1 MNICNMYDKTKEFDK
16 LIKIFKNNKDFYI
29 YYDEEKDDHFLRKNK
44 KNYTG
49 KYEEIK
55 NSIESD
61 FSSDNYH
68 LSTYFHK
75 ESGFYENGKR
85 EGIFIYEF
93 FDSNIK
99 FEVNY
104 KNGEKEGKYSIY
116 RFSKR
121 QNKIIRIYEEGEFHN
136 NEKISV
142 TKYYYNRKDEVEIK
156 TIDFKKFQEVLSFRD
171 GTKIVKEVFR
181 YRTEM
186 ISFNLPISSTD
197 RGILKAYQYKDDKLK
212 SEAFFSAGIL
222 KKIIYYND
230 EENIESTDYFDIYYD
245 NDIKEFNSFC
255 NFRDKK
261 DLFEDSLL
269 NRKDLKIYDYKN
281 EKYIDYPDIFIN
293 GDNDIKLQLKILKDD
308 VNLNTNFGYNDND
321 LIPLPKYTEYFDKN
335 GKIYKRD
342 FYKIEKVI
350 NYWGTT
356 FESVLE
362 KTEYYFENSE
372 NIKTEEVNKRVY
384 LDYDFDSKFIKIL
397 LKE

>member
-1 MNICNMYDKTKEFDK
+1 MNICNVYDRNKEIDN

-29 YYDEEKDDHFLRKNK
+29 FYDEEKDDHFLRKNK

-49 KYEEIK
+49 KYEKIK

-99 FEVNY
+99 FEVSY

-121 QNKIIRIYEEGEFHN
+121 QNKIIRIYEEGIFSK

-142 TKYYYNRKDEVEIK
+142 TQYYYNRKDELEIK
-156 TIDFKKFQEVLSFRD
+156 TIDFKKFQEVLTFRD
-171 GTKIVKEVFR
+171 GTKIIKEMFR

-308 VNLNTNFGYNDND
+308 VNSNTNFGYNDND

>member
-1 MNICNMYDKTKEFDK
+1 MNICNVYDRNKEIDK
-16 LIKIFKNNKDFYI
+16 LIKIFKNNKGFYI
-29 YYDEEKDDHFLRKNK
+29 FYDEEKEETFLRKNK

-104 KNGEKEGKYSIY
+104 KNGEKGGKYSIY

-121 QNKIIRIYEEGEFHN
+121 QNKIIRIYEEGEFVN
-136 NEKISV
+136 NEKILV
-142 TKYYYNRKDEVEIK
+142 TQYYYNRKDELEIK
-156 TIDFKKFQEVLSFRD
+156 TIDFKKFQEVLTFRD
-171 GTKIVKEVFR
+171 ETKIIKEMFR

-212 SEAFFSAGIL
+212 SEAFFGAGIL

-230 EENIESTDYFDIYYD
+230 EENIESIDYFDIYYD

-281 EKYIDYPDIFIN
+281 EKYINYPDIFIN

-308 VNLNTNFGYNDND
+308 INPNTNFGYNDND

>member
-1 MNICNMYDKTKEFDK
+1 MNICNVYDRNKEIDK
-16 LIKIFKNNKDFYI
+16 LIKIFKNNKGFYI
-29 YYDEEKDDHFLRKNK
+29 FYDEEKEETFLRKNK

-104 KNGEKEGKYSIY
+104 KNGEKGGKYSIY

-121 QNKIIRIYEEGEFHN
+121 QNKIIRIYEEGEFVN

-142 TKYYYNRKDEVEIK
+142 TQYYYNRKDELEIK
-156 TIDFKKFQEVLSFRD
+156 TIDFKKFQEVLTFRD

-269 NRKDLKIYDYKN
+269 NRKNLKIYDYKN
-281 EKYIDYPDIFIN
+281 EKYID
-293 GDNDIKLQLKILKDD
+293 
-308 VNLNTNFGYNDND
+308 
-321 LIPLPKYTEYFDKN
+321 
-335 GKIYKRD
+335 
-342 FYKIEKVI
+342 
-350 NYWGTT
+350 
-356 FESVLE
+356 
-362 KTEYYFENSE
+362 
-372 NIKTEEVNKRVY
+372 
-384 LDYDFDSKFIKIL
+384 
-397 LKE
+397 

>member
-1 MNICNMYDKTKEFDK
+1 MNICNMYDRTKEIDK

-136 NEKISV
+136 NEKILV
-142 TKYYYNRKDEVEIK
+142 TQYYYNRKDELEIK
-156 TIDFKKFQEVLSFRD
+156 TIDFKKFQEVLTFRD
-171 GTKIVKEVFR
+171 GTKIIKEMFR

-230 EENIESTDYFDIYYD
+230 EENIESIDYFDIYYD

-269 NRKDLKIYDYKN
+269 NRKNLKIYDYKN

-335 GKIYKRD
+335 EKIYKRD

-356 FESVLE
+356 FGSVLE
-362 KTEYYFENSE
+362 KTEYYFDNSE

>member
-1 MNICNMYDKTKEFDK
+1 MNICNVYDRNKEIDK
-16 LIKIFKNNKDFYI
+16 LIKIFKNNKGFYI
-29 YYDEEKDDHFLRKNK
+29 FYDEEKEETFLRKNK

-85 EGIFIYEF
+85 EGVFIYEF

-121 QNKIIRIYEEGEFHN
+121 QNKIVRIYEEGEFHN
-136 NEKISV
+136 NEKILV
-142 TKYYYNRKDEVEIK
+142 TQYYYNRKDELEIK
-156 TIDFKKFQEVLSFRD
+156 TIDFKNFQEVLSFRD

-230 EENIESTDYFDIYYD
+230 EENIESIDYFDIYYD

-269 NRKDLKIYDYKN
+269 NRKNLKIYDYKN

-308 VNLNTNFGYNDND
+308 VNSNTNFGYNDND

-335 GKIYKRD
+335 GKSYKRD

-397 LKE
+397 FKE

>member
-1 MNICNMYDKTKEFDK
+1 MNICNMYDRNKEIDK
-16 LIKIFKNNKDFYI
+16 LIKIFENNKDFYTF
-29 YYDEEKDDHFLRKNK
+29 YDKEKEEIFLRKDK

-55 NSIESD
+55 NDISSD
-61 FSSDNYH
+61 FYNHNYN
-68 LSTYFHK
+68 LPTFFHK

-104 KNGEKEGKYSIY
+104 KNGKKEGKYSIY

-121 QNKIIRIYEEGEFHN
+121 QNKIVKIYEEGEFTN
-136 NEKISV
+136 NEKVSV
-142 TKYYYNRKDEVEIK
+142 TQYYYNRKDGLEIK
-156 TIDFKKFQEVLSFRD
+156 TINFNKFEETLIFRD
-171 GTKIVKEVFR
+171 GTKIIKEVFR
-181 YRTEM
+181 YRAEM
-186 ISFNLPISSTD
+186 ISFNLPISSSD
-197 RGILKAYQYKDDKLK
+197 RGILKAYKYKDDKLK

-222 KKIIYYND
+222 KKIIHYND
-230 EENIESTDYFDIYYD
+230 EENIESIDYFDIYYD
-245 NDIKEFNSFC
+245 NDIKEFNSFY

-281 EKYIDYPDIFIN
+281 EKYIDYPDRFIN
-293 GDNDIKLQLKILKDD
+293 GDNDIKLQLKILKD
-308 VNLNTNFGYNDND
+308 NINPNTNFGYNDSD
-321 LIPLPKYTEYFDKN
+321 LKPLPKYTEYFDKN
-335 GKIYKRD
+335 EKIYKRD

-397 LKE
+397 FKE

>member
-1 MNICNMYDKTKEFDK
+1 MNICNMYDRTKEIDK

-29 YYDEEKDDHFLRKNK
+29 FYDEEKDDHFLRKNK

-85 EGIFIYEF
+85 EGVFIYEF

-136 NEKISV
+136 NEKILV
-142 TKYYYNRKDEVEIK
+142 TQYYYNRKDELEIK

-230 EENIESTDYFDIYYD
+230 EENIESIDYFDIYYD

-281 EKYIDYPDIFIN
+281 EKYINYPDIFIN

-308 VNLNTNFGYNDND
+308 INPNTNFGYNDND

>member
-1 MNICNMYDKTKEFDK
+1 MNICNMYDRNKEIDN
-16 LIKIFKNNKDFYI
+16 LIKIFKNNKGFYI
-29 YYDEEKDDHFLRKNK
+29 FYDEEKEETFLRKNK

-85 EGIFIYEF
+85 EGLFTYEF
-93 FDSNIK
+93 FDSNIR
-99 FEVNY
+99 FEINY
-104 KNGEKEGKYSIY
+104 KNGKKEGKYSVY

-121 QNKIIRIYEEGEFHN
+121 QNRIVRIYEEGEFTN
-136 NEKISV
+136 NEKVSV
-142 TKYYYNRKDEVEIK
+142 TQYYYNRKDGLEIK
-156 TIDFKKFQEVLSFRD
+156 TIDFNKFKEILIFRD
-171 GTKIVKEVFR
+171 GTKIIKEMFR

-186 ISFNLPISSTD
+186 ISFNLPISSSD
-197 RGILKAYQYKDDKLK
+197 RGILKACQYKDDKLK

-222 KKIIYYND
+222 KKIIHYND
-230 EENIESTDYFDIYYD
+230 EENIESIDYFDIYYD

-281 EKYIDYPDIFIN
+281 EKYINYPDRFIN
-293 GDNDIKLQLKILKDD
+293 GDNDIKLQLKILKD
-308 VNLNTNFGYNDND
+308 NINPNANFGYNDND

-342 FYKIEKVI
+342 LYRIEKVI
-350 NYWGTT
+350 NYWGISLEAILE
-356 FESVLE
+356 ES
-362 KTEYYFENSE
+362 EYYIENSE
-372 NIKTEEVNKRVY
+372 NIKIEKINKRVY
-384 LDYDFDSKFIKIL
+384 IDYDYESKFLKIL
-397 LKE
+397 LKK

>member
-1 MNICNMYDKTKEFDK
+1 MNICNMYDKTKEIDK

-136 NEKISV
+136 NEKILV
-142 TKYYYNRKDEVEIK
+142 TQYYYNRKDELEIK
-156 TIDFKKFQEVLSFRD
+156 TIDFKKFQEVLTFRD
-171 GTKIVKEVFR
+171 GTKIIKEMFR

-230 EENIESTDYFDIYYD
+230 EENIESMDYFDIYYD

-269 NRKDLKIYDYKN
+269 NRKNLKIYDYKN
-281 EKYIDYPDIFIN
+281 EKYIDYPGIFIN

>member
-1 MNICNMYDKTKEFDK
+1 MNICNMYDRTKEIDK
-16 LIKIFKNNKDFYI
+16 VIKIFKNNKDFYI

-136 NEKISV
+136 NEKILV
-142 TKYYYNRKDEVEIK
+142 TQYYYNRKDELEIK

-171 GTKIVKEVFR
+171 GAKIVKEVFR

-186 ISFNLPISSTD
+186 ISFNLSISSID

-269 NRKDLKIYDYKN
+269 NRKNLKIYDYKN

-308 VNLNTNFGYNDND
+308 VNSNTNFGYNDND

>member
-1 MNICNMYDKTKEFDK
+1 MNICNVYDRNKEIDN
-16 LIKIFKNNKDFYI
+16 LIKIFKNNKGFYI
-29 YYDEEKDDHFLRKNK
+29 FYDEEKEETFLRKNK

-85 EGIFIYEF
+85 EGVFIYEF

-121 QNKIIRIYEEGEFHN
+121 QNKIVRIYEEGEFHN
-136 NEKISV
+136 NEKILV
-142 TKYYYNRKDEVEIK
+142 TQYYYNRKDELEIK
-156 TIDFKKFQEVLSFRD
+156 TIDFKKFKEVLSFRD

-222 KKIIYYND
+222 KKIIYYNG
-230 EENIESTDYFDIYYD
+230 EENIESMNYFDIYYD

-269 NRKDLKIYDYKN
+269 NRKNLKIYDYKN

>member
-1 MNICNMYDKTKEFDK
+1 MNICNVYDRNKEIDK
-16 LIKIFKNNKDFYI
+16 LIKIFKNNKGFYI
-29 YYDEEKDDHFLRKNK
+29 FYDEEKEETFLRKNK

-104 KNGEKEGKYSIY
+104 KNGEKGGKYSIY

-121 QNKIIRIYEEGEFHN
+121 QNKIIRIYEEGIFSK

-142 TKYYYNRKDEVEIK
+142 TQYYYNRKDELEIK
-156 TIDFKKFQEVLSFRD
+156 TIDFKKFQEVLTFRD
-171 GTKIVKEVFR
+171 GTKIIKEIFR

-222 KKIIYYND
+222 KKIIYYNG
-230 EENIESTDYFDIYYD
+230 EENIESIDYFDIYYD

-281 EKYIDYPDIFIN
+281 EKYINYPDRFIN
-293 GDNDIKLQLKILKDD
+293 GDNDIKLQLKILKD
-308 VNLNTNFGYNDND
+308 NINPNANFGYNDND

-372 NIKTEEVNKRVY
+372 DIKTEEVNKRVY

>member
-1 MNICNMYDKTKEFDK
+1 MNICNVYDRNKEIDK
-16 LIKIFKNNKDFYI
+16 LIKIFKNNKGFYI
-29 YYDEEKDDHFLRKNK
+29 FYDEEKEETFLRKNK

-136 NEKISV
+136 NEKILV
-142 TKYYYNRKDEVEIK
+142 TQYYYNRKDELEIK

-222 KKIIYYND
+222 KKIIHYND
-230 EENIESTDYFDIYYD
+230 EENIESIDYFDIYYD

-281 EKYIDYPDIFIN
+281 EKYINYLDIFIN

>member
-1 MNICNMYDKTKEFDK
+1 MNICNMYDKTKEIDK

-44 KNYTG
+44 KIYTG

-136 NEKISV
+136 NEKILV
-142 TKYYYNRKDEVEIK
+142 TQYYYNRKDELEIK

-230 EENIESTDYFDIYYD
+230 EENIESIDYFDIYYD

-269 NRKDLKIYDYKN
+269 NRKNLKIYDYKN

-335 GKIYKRD
+335 EKIYKRD

>member
-1 MNICNMYDKTKEFDK
+1 MNICNVYDRNKEIDN
-16 LIKIFKNNKDFYI
+16 LIKIFKNNKGFYI
-29 YYDEEKDDHFLRKNK
+29 FYDEEKEETFLRKNK

-121 QNKIIRIYEEGEFHN
+121 QNKIIRIYEEGIFSK

-142 TKYYYNRKDEVEIK
+142 TQYYYNRKDELEIK

-335 GKIYKRD
+335 RKIYKRD

>member
-1 MNICNMYDKTKEFDK
+1 MNICNVYDRNKEIDK
-16 LIKIFKNNKDFYI
+16 LIKIFKNNKGFYI
-29 YYDEEKDDHFLRKNK
+29 FYDEEKEETFLRKNK

-136 NEKISV
+136 NEKILV
-142 TKYYYNRKDEVEIK
+142 TQYYYNRKDELEIK

-281 EKYIDYPDIFIN
+281 EKYINYLDIFIN

-335 GKIYKRD
+335 EKIYKRD